1 MADDVSLLEQ
11 ASSALYPST
20 AAPGVGPALGPGS
33 WVLDPDQIGPRDV
46 EGPFSPRTR
55 GSQLSL
61 FCEEKTALILGVHI
75 ALLSLVFAERLGLCD
90 QEGLIPALGDL
101 TQDGR
106 QISKQAARVSLRG
119 RGVKGRRGCH
129 TEAKPKLRVVRRI
142 GDGHALN

>member
-1 MADDVSLLEQ
+1 M
-11 ASSALYPST
+11 
-20 AAPGVGPALGPGS
+20 
-33 WVLDPDQIGPRDV
+33 

-61 FCEEKTALILGVHI
+61 FWEKTALILRVHI

-90 QEGLIPALGDL
+90 QEGLSPALGDL

-106 QISKQAARVSLRG
+106 QISKQAAGVSLRG

-129 TEAKPKLRVVRRI
+129 TEAKPKLRVAQGI
-142 GDGHALN
+142 GDGQP